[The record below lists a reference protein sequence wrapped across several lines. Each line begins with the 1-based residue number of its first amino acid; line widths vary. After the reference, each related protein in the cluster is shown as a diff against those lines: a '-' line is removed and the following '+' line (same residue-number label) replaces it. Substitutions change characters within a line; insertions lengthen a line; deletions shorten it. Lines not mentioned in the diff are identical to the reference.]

1 MSDPDQIAV
10 DDFMSI
16 LRRWSED
23 FQSQYNQETERQ
35 RRVQC
40 CQSASLAAYEV
51 VCVFEKAFKDA
62 LNEKDDSASPFS
74 GTNHKKWFG
83 QISNF
88 LAKEGLAALDDSEVR
103 SLKRGINEIQKTV
116 AIRIED
122 VHRLC
127 EDESTF
133 QAIRKF
139 PDSIQVILAILNS
152 RRYSNKFVDLVFDHW
167 NKEPAGLI
175 SWVRFW
181 RTLDAIPREAQKD
194 AELLKRLAKVRQI
207 GADIRM
213 NDADLSSIILLQR
226 RKFPRQE
233 IESVLYEIKSEI
245 ETCSPA
251 TILDLFKQ
259 PSFCTIFESAEKTS
273 RKVLRV
279 IRLKISE
286 KGQGDGLR
294 GPFLVDIG
302 RAERGKPPVPF
313 QGAQGVQCDN
323 LTDVITLL
331 AETLSADS
339 DLDYRKWVIQLL
351 VPPNLG
357 HVVFQHEY
365 VREFLQDLSVVV
377 AAPRKGRSMDSRNHA
392 RLAHKKHHHVSSPD
406 ELNQFKDVVPGTR
419 EIQRKS
425 SAEVG
430 QVQLFAGQTA
440 WDVES
445 KCVWMNSFADL
456 HFSMFVLCVN
466 EDPQE
471 DWNEVVGFAD
481 STVDV
486 SEFMERLGKKQ
497 NESDEGENH
506 APLVL
511 WQDTQYEPKRS
522 RSLG

>member
-16 LRRWSED
+16 LKRWSED

-62 LNEKDDSASPFS
+62 LNEKDDSASPFL

-83 QISNF
+83 QISSF

-181 RTLDAIPREAQKD
+181 RTLDAIPRETQKD

-207 GADIRM
+207 GADISI
-213 NDADLSSIILLQR
+213 NESDLSSIIRLQR
-226 RKFPRQE
+226 GKFPRQE

-251 TILDLFKQ
+251 LILDLFKQ
-259 PSFCTIFESAEKTS
+259 PAFSTILESAEKTS

-286 KGQGDGLR
+286 SGQGDGSR
-294 GPFLVDIG
+294 GPFLVDIR
-302 RAERGKPPVPF
+302 RAERGKTPVPF
-313 QGAQGVQCDN
+313 QGAQGEKCEN
-323 LTDVITLL
+323 LDEVIDLL
-331 AETLSADS
+331 AEVLSTDS
-339 DLDYRKWVIQLL
+339 EVNYSKWVLQLL

-357 HVVFQHEY
+357 HEVCHQKMLQ
-365 VREFLQDLSVVV
+365 EFLQDLSVVV
-377 AAPRKGRSMDSRNHA
+377 ATPRNGSMSRRKRA
-392 RLAHKKHHHVSSPD
+392 RLARKKHHHVSSPD
-406 ELNQFKDVVPGTR
+406 ELNQFKDEVPGTR
-419 EIQRKS
+419 EIKRKS
-425 SAEVG
+425 FARVG

-440 WDVES
+440 WAAES
-445 KCVWMNSFADL
+445 ECVWMDSFAEL
-456 HFSMFVLCVN
+456 PFSMFVLCVN

-471 DWNEVVGFAD
+471 DWNEVLGFAD

-497 NESDEGENH
+497 NESDEGESH